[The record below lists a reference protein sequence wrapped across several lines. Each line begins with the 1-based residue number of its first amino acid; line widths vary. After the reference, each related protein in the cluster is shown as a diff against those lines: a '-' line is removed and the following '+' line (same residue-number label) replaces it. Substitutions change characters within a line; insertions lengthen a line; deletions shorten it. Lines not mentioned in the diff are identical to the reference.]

1 MPVELALCIGEM
13 IRRKYFTLEYLNE
26 RILSFPYQHTDK
38 LDKPH
43 KIPQTF
49 TVKKSIGGNGHEN
62 ATLLRLLSLIIGK
75 AVPEEDGAWTVL
87 LMEVVEL
94 SLCSEFTE
102 KSIQY
107 LQSKIQDHRE
117 MLKEAFPDFKLCP
130 KHHYI
135 EHYPDLVGRFGP
147 LVHLWTMRFEGKHR
161 FFKRVVHDTHNF

>member
-49 TVKKSIGGNGHEN
+49 AVKKSIGGSGYEN
-62 ATLLRLLSLIIGK
+62 ATLLRLLPLIIGN
-75 AVPEEDGAWTVL
+75 AEDGAWAVL
-87 LMEVVEL
+87 MDLKEVVEL

-102 KSIQY
+102 ESIQY
-107 LQSKIQDHRE
+107 SQSKIQDHRQ
-117 MLKEAFPDFKLCP
+117 MLKEAFTDFKFCS
-130 KHHYI
+130 
-135 EHYPDLVGRFGP
+135 
-147 LVHLWTMRFEGKHR
+147 
-161 FFKRVVHDTHNF
+161 